1 MPWHS
6 SPGRRPR
13 PCLGHRILETV
24 EAPSRSRFVDMAPP
38 DAPAGAEFAG
48 FCSSSHF
55 KVATLQGG
63 NMEKIPVSMGYR
75 RELTW
80 RFRLGCLLLVA
91 LLVIREYFSRHLHLE
106 FSKMPLEAIWNP
118 PPRNQ
123 PQDKVALV
131 ELLNYSYLLLFV
143 LWIRIGVVLSLDFIA
158 LQVRNGFRRLHPH
171 RQIS

>member
-1 MPWHS
+1 
-6 SPGRRPR
+6 
-13 PCLGHRILETV
+13 
-24 EAPSRSRFVDMAPP
+24 
-38 DAPAGAEFAG
+38 
-48 FCSSSHF
+48 
-55 KVATLQGG
+55 
-63 NMEKIPVSMGYR
+63 MEKIPVSMGYR

-80 RFRLGCLLLVA
+80 RFRLGCVLLVA